1 MADKPKSA
9 SPSQSAHFK
18 NAEFPALECVP
29 NQYAGRNYAV
39 DIAIPEF
46 TCLCPVTGQP
56 DFAEIRVT
64 YVPGETLIELKSL
77 KFYIQAYRNVGIHHE
92 SGVNK
97 ILDDLVS
104 ACAPRKMEVVGDF
117 SVRGGH
123 QDRCPD
129 GLRKPG
135 IATISRPGPHG
146 DHRESPGR

>member
-1 MADKPKSA
+1 MMADKPKSA
-9 SPSQSAHFK
+9 SPSQSVHFK
-18 NAEFPALECVP
+18 KADFPTLECVP

-77 KFYIQAYRNVGIHHE
+77 KFYIQAYRNVGTHHE

-117 SVRGGH
+117 SVRGGIKTVV
-123 QDRCPD
+123 RT
-129 GLRKPG
+129 
-135 IATISRPGPHG
+135 AYESR
-146 DHRESPGR
+146 E